1 MSKPLPP
8 DAGNFCLIRLPEV
21 RARTGL
27 SRSAI
32 YARMQAGDFP
42 QPVHLGERSRAWP
55 EHEVVAWCQARIA
68 ARDAKVAS

>member
-1 MSKPLPP
+1 MIRPP
-8 DAGNFCLIRLPEV
+8 SPQVGNLCLIRLPEV

-42 QPVHLGERSRAWP
+42 PPVKLGERASAWP
-55 EHEVVAWCQARIA
+55 EHEVMAWCQARIA
-68 ARDAKVAS
+68 ARDAKGAA